1 MTCPRKEESVDHFA
15 ALIRDHQAAVWR
27 YLRFLG
33 CEPGDADDLTQETF
47 LAVVDRPVHRFG
59 EGGARAYLRTV
70 ARNFFLKLDANRHRT
85 PSAVELNLAEQA
97 FDWYRGEDEGKTTL
111 AALRSCLPT
120 LSVKGRRALTH
131 RYADDLGRGAIA
143 ERMGLSAHGVKSLL
157 QRSYAKLRACMER
170 RLRDAR

>member
-1 MTCPRKEESVDHFA
+1 MTCPRKEETVDHFA
-15 ALIRDHQAAVWR
+15 RLIRDHQAAIWR

-70 ARNFFLKLDANRHRT
+70 ARRFFLKLNIDRRRT
-85 PSAVELNLAEQA
+85 TAALDVTLADQA
-97 FDWYRGEDEGKTTL
+97 YDWYRGEDDGATAL
-111 AALRSCLPT
+111 AALQACLQT
-120 LSVKGRRALTH
+120 LSDPGRRALTH
-131 RYADDLGRGAIA
+131 RYADGLERGAIA
-143 ERMGLSAHGVKSLL
+143 ERMGLSTHGVKSLL

-170 RLRDAR
+170 RLGDAG